1 MSPDALSSSAHTHDR
16 RHFLGL
22 AALGLATHRL
32 PWTAHAPHTPEAD
45 AVPASFP
52 RLEPAAVEEMV
63 RVAHNDIDRVRAL
76 LEMRPALARATIDWG
91 FGDWEDAL
99 GAASHVGRYEIAELL
114 IARGARPTIFSAAM
128 MGQLDTVKAF
138 VTAMPGCQKV
148 LGPHSITLLAHARA
162 GGARAAATRAW
173 LEQLGDADNA
183 PATQPLDPARRAVYA
198 GTYTFGPAEQER
210 LVVTA
215 DGATALNI
223 TRSGLPFG
231 RTLRHVGDHAFF
243 PAGADHVRVRF
254 TVNAER
260 ATAVTVIDG
269 ALTVSATRM
278 A

>member
-1 MSPDALSSSAHTHDR
+1 MSSDPLNAPPLTHDR

-22 AALGLATHRL
+22 AALGLATQRL
-32 PWTAHAPHTPEAD
+32 PLSVAAPMSRGTD
-45 AVPASFP
+45 VVSASFP

-76 LEMRPALARATIDWG
+76 LDTRPALARATIDWG

-138 VTAMPGCQKV
+138 VAAMPGCQKV

-198 GTYTFGPAEQER
+198 GTYAFGPSDNER

-223 TRSGLPFG
+223 TRAGLPFG

-254 TVNAER
+254 TVNGER
-260 ATAVTVIDG
+260 ATALNVVDG
-269 ALTVSATRM
+269 ALAVTATRM